1 MRGSSLFC
9 SLVCVVLLL
18 GAPAAWGAGASSHF
32 DLGLASARQGDPQA
46 ALASYERA
54 ARLDRDLPGLQ
65 LALGTTYYELGRDNE
80 ATGAL
85 RRAIA
90 DDPRDASAHFLLGLV
105 ARRAG
110 RSDEARRHFELAA
123 RLDPEFSDYVV
134 LARRRPNAREGKPWH
149 VSGSLGLEAS
159 DNVAVPELDANSG
172 ASDVAGIVEFGG
184 GYRFLDEPGY
194 QAEVSYDF
202 YQSLYEDFDSAD
214 LQAHSLGLEGR
225 RSFEAIDLDVEWR
238 FDASSRDGDRVVD
251 VHTLAPTLGYSWGP
265 RAYTSLGYR
274 FLDKNF
280 AAGAQAERDA
290 LTHVASIEH
299 FVFLGEGESNVS
311 VGYSFERE
319 ATVSSIFDYNGH
331 AAGARYKSFFE
342 LFGQEFEAELGYR
355 FQVRSYESG
364 LSAGTDP
371 RRDDRHNFV
380 MAVEKTFADI
390 ATLRLAYDHFHSNS
404 NLETA
409 DYSENTFGMSIGS
422 EF

>member
-1 MRGSSLFC
+1 
-9 SLVCVVLLL
+9 VLLL
-18 GAPAAWGAGASSHF
+18 GAPAWGADATSY
-32 DLGLASARQGDPQA
+32 LQRGLTQARQGEPEA
-46 ALASYERA
+46 ALASYRKA
-54 ARLDRDLPGLQ
+54 AELERDLPGLQ
-65 LALGTTYYELGRDNE
+65 LAMGTAYYELGRDDK

-90 DDPRDASAHFLLGLV
+90 DDPRDASAHFFLGLV
-105 ARRAG
+105 ARRSG
-110 RSDEARRHFELAA
+110 RTDEARRHFELAA

-134 LARRRPNAREGKPWH
+134 LARRRPNAREGKPWY

-225 RSFEAIDLDVEWR
+225 RSFETVDLDVEWR

-251 VHTLAPTLGYSWGP
+251 VHTLGPTLGYSWGP

-311 VGYSFERE
+311 VGYSYERE
-319 ATVSSIFDYNGH
+319 AAVSPIFDYHGH
-331 AAGARYKSFFE
+331 AAGARYKSFFRV
-342 LFGQEFEAELGYR
+342 FGQEFEAELGYR
-355 FQVRSYESG
+355 FQLRDYESG
-364 LSAGTDP
+364 LSAGVDP

-380 MAVEKTFADI
+380 MAIEKTLAEV
-390 ATLRLAYDHFHSNS
+390 ATVRMGYEHFHSNS
-404 NLETA
+404 NLESA
-409 DYSENTFGMSIGS
+409 DYSENIFGMSIGA